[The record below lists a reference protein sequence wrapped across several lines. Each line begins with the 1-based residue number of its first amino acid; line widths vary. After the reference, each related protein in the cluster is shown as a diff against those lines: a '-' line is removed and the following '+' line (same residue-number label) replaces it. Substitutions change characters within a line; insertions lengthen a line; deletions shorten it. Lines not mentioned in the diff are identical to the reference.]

1 MRIGRQSSNQMATNK
16 KATVQ
21 MPLPLNY
28 FGPFSYARP
37 LDYESRAL
45 PLSYSGRPSD
55 ALARIRTA
63 TPFGTTPSR

>member
-1 MRIGRQSSNQMATNK
+1 MEKELLKLDLLKLLKGKSHWSD
-16 KATVQ
+16 
-21 MPLPLNY
+21 LNR
-28 FGPFSYARP
+28 RP

-45 PLSYSGRPSD
+45 PLSYSGGTSD